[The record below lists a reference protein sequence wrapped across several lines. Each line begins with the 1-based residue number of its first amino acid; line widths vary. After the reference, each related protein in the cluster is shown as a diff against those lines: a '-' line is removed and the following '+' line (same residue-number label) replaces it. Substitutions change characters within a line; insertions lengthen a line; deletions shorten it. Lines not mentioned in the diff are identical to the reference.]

1 MPLINRVN
9 TFVTV
14 IAYLRG
20 SISILEP
27 THVVIDCGG
36 VGYLAK
42 ISLNTYTQI
51 QGKKEVQIFT
61 YLQVREDAH
70 VLYGFAESREQALF
84 EQLISISGVGGNTA
98 MMILSSISAG
108 ELFHAIRNEDVNAL
122 KRVKGIGA
130 KTAGRIILELKD
142 KFRLDE
148 LAAASPTGA
157 STGDA
162 HIRKQEALVALTNL
176 GLPRATMEKRL
187 ERIFQETEGS
197 ISVEEAV
204 KLALRNP

>member
-1 MPLINRVN
+1 M
-9 TFVTV
+9 

-20 SISILEP
+20 SISTLEP

-51 QGKKEVQIFT
+51 QGKKEVKVFT

-70 VLYGFAESREQALF
+70 VLYGFAESREQELF

-98 MMILSSISAG
+98 MMILSSISAN
-108 ELFHAIRNEDVNAL
+108 ELFLAIRNEDVNAL

-142 KFRLDE
+142 KLRLDE
-148 LAAASPTGA
+148 LTATAAIGTRE
-157 STGDA
+157 GDA
-162 HIRKQEALVALTNL
+162 HARKQEALVALTNL
-176 GLPRATMEKRL
+176 GLPRAIMEKRL
-187 ERIFQETEGS
+187 ERIFQEAEKD